1 MPDRIEPPTLLSRI
15 MTFVFAAALVVVVVL
30 IITLYK
36 MFPLNRPQVFF
47 LMTQPRSDLEIRLA
61 ELPPTDENLDIYKR
75 AFIREYI
82 KARNEIVP
90 NTKTMCQK
98 WNNDENGIVRTWS
111 TSDVYNAFTQTNLWT
126 ALMNDVPDFEFT
138 CPVEFQ
144 PGAIAPRSNDTYAVS
159 FSYFCANS
167 DGQIDKKDYTIVLRL
182 ELDGDATIKW
192 SDRLN
197 NPLGIR
203 VAEYRIESG
212 NGDPL
217 DTGYLNNSGL

>member
-1 MPDRIEPPTLLSRI
+1 L
-15 MTFVFAAALVVVVVL
+15 TFVFAAALVVVVVL
-30 IITLYK
+30 FITLYK
-36 MFPLNRPQVFF
+36 MFPLTRPQVFF
-47 LMTQPRSDLEIRLA
+47 LMTQPRNDLEIRLA

-75 AFIREYI
+75 SFIREYI

-90 NTKTMCQK
+90 NAKRMRQK
-98 WNNDENGIVRTWS
+98 WNNDDTGIVRAWS
-111 TSDVYNAFTQTNLWT
+111 TGDVYNEFTQTGMWM

-144 PGAIAPRSNDTYAVS
+144 PGAIAPRGNDTYAVS

-167 DGQIDKKDYTIVLRL
+167 DGQIDKKDYTIVIRL
-182 ELDGDATIKW
+182 ELEDNAKIKW
-192 SDRLN
+192 SDRLD

-203 VAEYRIESG
+203 VAEYKIESG

-217 DTGYLNNSGL
+217 DTGYLK